1 MSWMTDIY
9 YETSGGKT
17 LHIDEVS
24 QRLLVYLLLHGR
36 TDLDDAVDP
45 VGVKKSDLER
55 RVQESLG
62 PEATELVVEEESSQS
77 TLGDQP
83 RSRYH
88 RLTEKGR
95 EFVYD
100 HRERLAMPADLAELA
115 KEVTDLRVQ
124 QSEAGNIDD
133 RLSRIEERLYEIEE
147 QLGDSNQ

>member
-1 MSWMTDIY
+1 MTDIY
-9 YETSGGKT
+9 YETDEGET

-24 QRLLVYLLLHGR
+24 QRLLVYLLLHGK
-36 TDLDDAVDP
+36 TNLDDAVGP
-45 VGVKKSDLER
+45 VGVEEKSDLER
-55 RVQESLG
+55 RVQEPLG
-62 PEATELVVEEESSQS
+62 PEAAELVVEEESSQ
-77 TLGDQP
+77 TTFGDQP
-83 RSRYH
+83 AIRYH

-115 KEVTDLRVQ
+115 REVADLRVE

-147 QLGDSNQ
+147 QLGDSNR